1 MPTNRA
7 AMPESSCCQEDG
19 DACGPFID
27 QEREI
32 ERLRKLIH
40 DAERELENV
49 LVSVYKLTPE
59 KIDNPVLRALRAA
72 NKQGRI

>member
-1 MPTNRA
+1 M

-32 ERLRKLIH
+32 ADLKRQLWLLLGDVEARAVSCTCYPPLTKHERYHI
-40 DAERELENV
+40 ERAKAL
-49 LVSVYKLTPE
+49 LVGYEPE
-59 KIDNPVLRALRAA
+59 AV
-72 NKQGRI
+72 